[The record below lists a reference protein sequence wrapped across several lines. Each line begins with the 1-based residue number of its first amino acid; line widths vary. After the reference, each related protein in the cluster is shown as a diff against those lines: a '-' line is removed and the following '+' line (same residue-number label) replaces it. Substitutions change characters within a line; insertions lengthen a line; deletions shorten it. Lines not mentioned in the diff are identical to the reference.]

1 MPNQKHIIKSNL
13 NSKIFSLLA
22 IVLTAFSVFSL
33 NINVNAQLGLEP
45 FGINKSDPKE
55 TGWFKY
61 TVDPGTTINDFVV
74 ISNVGAEDT
83 SVDLRSNDAII
94 TDDGAFTIVS
104 NELEN
109 KEVGKWVQLDNNKI
123 DLPAGKGVKIPF
135 KISIPADTKPGEYA
149 GGLSITEIDKG
160 DPSSAPLSVKTRIGN
175 RIYITVKGDINVSS
189 TVKDLAIINPNNE
202 NFTDELRKRG
212 FIKPENIVFKFTAEN
227 TGDAYTALSG
237 SFKMNLPDG
246 KVINQT
252 FTRNMGPRSGART
265 FYIES
270 NVPYQVGKTVINF
283 DYTTKPQNELKDSTG
298 VRYNYANDKGS
309 LSYTFDLSDKQ
320 LSDFK
325 ALSAK
330 PSDIKPTKGNQNN
343 NAASNQP
350 LVTGSAPAAPAA
362 PQVITKE
369 VPADNTVI
377 IYVGIGLG
385 LLLLIL
391 IALVAYKLLSD
402 SKKKANKE
410 IK

>member
-1 MPNQKHIIKSNL
+1 MTNQKHIHKSNL
-13 NSKIFSLLA
+13 SSKIFSFLA
-22 IVLTAFSVFSL
+22 IAITTISVFSL

-61 TVDPGTTINDFVV
+61 TVDPGTTIEDFVV
-74 ISNVGAEDT
+74 ISNVGTEET

-94 TDDGAFTIVS
+94 TDDGAFTIIS

-109 KEVGKWVQLDNNKI
+109 KEVGNWVKLTNNKI
-123 DLPAGKGVKIPF
+123 DLPASKGVKIPF
-135 KISIPADTKPGEYA
+135 KINIPANAKPGEYA

-160 DPSSAPLSVKTRIGN
+160 DPSVAPLSVRTRIGN

-189 TVKDLAIINPNNE
+189 TVKDLTIINPNVT

-237 SFKMNLPDG
+237 NFKMTLPNG
-246 KVINQT
+246 KDINQT

-265 FYIES
+265 FYIET
-270 NVPYQVGKTVINF
+270 NVPYQIGKTVLNL

-298 VRYNYANDKGS
+298 VKYVYSNDKGS
-309 LSYTFDLSDKQ
+309 LTFTFDLSDKQ
-320 LSDFK
+320 LEDFK
-325 ALSAK
+325 ALAAK
-330 PSDIKPTKGNQNN
+330 PQDIKPTANNQT

-350 LVTGSAPAAPAA
+350 LVTGSAPAAQVA
-362 PQVITKE
+362 PQIITKE
-369 VPADNTVI
+369 VPADNSVI

-402 SKKKANKE
+402 NKKKTNKE
-410 IK
+410 SK